1 MFFSLGLAFKS
12 VSCDLKSRSQASAT
26 NMSAGSQV
34 WVEDPEVAWVEAE
47 VLDSDG
53 KEVRAQTIKGNVVS

>member
-1 MFFSLGLAFKS
+1 LFFPLGLAFES
-12 VSCDLKSRSQASAT
+12 VSCDLKSCPQASAT